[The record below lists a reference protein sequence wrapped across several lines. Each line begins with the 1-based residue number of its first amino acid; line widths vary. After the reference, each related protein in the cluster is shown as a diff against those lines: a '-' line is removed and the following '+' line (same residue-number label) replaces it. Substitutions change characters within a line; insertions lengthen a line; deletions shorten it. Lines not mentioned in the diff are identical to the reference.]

1 MFGFNLRGGQRTS
14 SMGWSSVFIKPSQAA
29 AHDRKVEQKEIA
41 KKNAEQDKKDAED
54 IFEIKMHQGNE
65 KAKEVALERLS
76 RKPNLVKE
84 KELLDLLAKL
94 EKERVEEEEKA
105 KQRQAEIEANLAAER
120 EAERV
125 AAEEAAKKAAEEEA
139 ARVAAEEAAKKAAEE
154 EAARVAAEEAAKKA
168 AEEEAASA
176 EEVDE
181 ELEKVD

>member
-14 SMGWSSVFIKPSQAA
+14 SMGWRSVFIKPSQAV
-29 AHDRKVEQKEIA
+29 AHDRKVKHEEIA

-54 IFEIKMHQGNE
+54 IFEIKMYQGNE

-94 EKERVEEEEKA
+94 EKEIVEEEEKA
-105 KQRQAEIEANLAAER
+105 KKRQAEIEANLAAER
-120 EAERV
+120 EAEEAAKK

-139 ARVAAEEAAKKAAEE
+139 ARVAT
-154 EAARVAAEEAAKKA
+154 EEAAKKA